1 MKMTETQKKDIRL
14 MVAMADFMT
23 NCNFAADMSDSIY
36 EFGCFFYEK
45 LSDILKSDKESEKE
59 WD

>member
-1 MKMTETQKKDIRL
+1 MEMTETQKKDIKL
-14 MVAMADFMT
+14 MISMADFMT

-45 LSDILKSDKESEKE
+45 LSDILKSDKESEK
-59 WD
+59 